1 MTLIEKLKQNP
12 YIIAVVILLP
22 SILALVASSATN
34 VCQPNIAGY
43 FGATQYEANTVITSY
58 IIANGIMLPTT
69 GWFAKNLGKKNFFL
83 LCITVFCIGAFLC
96 VIAPNLPSLILA
108 RLVQGV
114 GGGCILP
121 LCQAMLIEVFPE
133 EQKGLAMA
141 LYGVAAM
148 FSPLAGPFFGGYL
161 TDNYS
166 WQWVFII
173 NIPLCILSIFLVK
186 ILLPDDI
193 VIRDKYN
200 KKFDIMGFAG
210 IAVAMGCLQ
219 IVLDKGQQFN
229 WFDTPWICWLT
240 GISIFSFVFF
250 YVWELEYKYPLIDI
264 RVFKD
269 KNFLFGT
276 SVSSV
281 VNIILYST
289 LLLVPLFSQGLI
301 GYSPSASGFAMLP
314 RAIVCLFGLLLMG
327 EIAKY
332 VEHKLLTTIGFLIMA
347 GAVFSLSCLNTTAS
361 IESIIIPNMVLCLGV
376 SVAFVPITAL
386 SFMTLPKNK
395 TADAAGLHALFKNI
409 VTAMAT
415 SISSTFIARASQVYQ
430 NNLVGHL
437 AFHNP
442 VYRLK
447 LAALQHKF
455 ATYYPSIVAAKKANG
470 AIYKELLLQSKLGAF
485 YDAFLILAF
494 LAVIII
500 PLIYILKNK
509 TKKASA

>member
-264 RVFKD
+264 
-269 KNFLFGT
+269 
-276 SVSSV
+276 
-281 VNIILYST
+281 
-289 LLLVPLFSQGLI
+289 
-301 GYSPSASGFAMLP
+301 
-314 RAIVCLFGLLLMG
+314 
-327 EIAKY
+327 
-332 VEHKLLTTIGFLIMA
+332 
-347 GAVFSLSCLNTTAS
+347 
-361 IESIIIPNMVLCLGV
+361 
-376 SVAFVPITAL
+376 
-386 SFMTLPKNK
+386 
-395 TADAAGLHALFKNI
+395 
-409 VTAMAT
+409 
-415 SISSTFIARASQVYQ
+415 
-430 NNLVGHL
+430 
-437 AFHNP
+437 
-442 VYRLK
+442 
-447 LAALQHKF
+447 
-455 ATYYPSIVAAKKANG
+455 
-470 AIYKELLLQSKLGAF
+470 
-485 YDAFLILAF
+485 
-494 LAVIII
+494 
-500 PLIYILKNK
+500 
-509 TKKASA
+509 